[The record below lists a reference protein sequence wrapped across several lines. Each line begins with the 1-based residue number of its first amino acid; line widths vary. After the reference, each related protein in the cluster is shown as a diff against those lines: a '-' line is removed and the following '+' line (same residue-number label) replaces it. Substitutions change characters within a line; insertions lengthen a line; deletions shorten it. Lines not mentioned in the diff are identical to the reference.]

1 MKLYWSLK
9 SVPELADLS
18 STDRRRVWRAAWRES
33 GGMSFAEMAAL
44 GLAVAL
50 GATLGPLAV
59 GLCLGIV
66 GLPIMSRMVNRFRP
80 AMLVARRR
88 LGLGMPGGGTD
99 A

>member
-1 MKLYWSLK
+1 
-9 SVPELADLS
+9 
-18 STDRRRVWRAAWRES
+18 
-33 GGMSFAEMAAL
+33 MSYAEMAAL
-44 GLAVAL
+44 GLAATL

-66 GLPIMSRMVNRFRP
+66 MLPIMSRMVKRFRP

-88 LGLGMPGGGTD
+88 LGLGMPAGRSD